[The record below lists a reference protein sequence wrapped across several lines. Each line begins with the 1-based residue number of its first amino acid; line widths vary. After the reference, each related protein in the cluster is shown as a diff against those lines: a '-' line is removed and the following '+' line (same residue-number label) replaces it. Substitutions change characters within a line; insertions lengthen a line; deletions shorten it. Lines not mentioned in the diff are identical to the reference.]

1 MNSVVI
7 RQIDVTTVVINKIL
21 DVLIKGGQYG
31 RIVSD
36 MPLLIEGKILILA
49 MDHLVDA
56 VGQMIHQILMDAG
69 VSTIGQTVMVNEVRD
84 HAVEVVGQLS
94 TAR

>member
-21 DVLIKGGQYG
+21 DVLIEGGQYG

-36 MPLLIEGKILILA
+36 MPLIIEGKVVLLSR
-49 MDHLVDA
+49 DHRVDA
-56 VGQMIHQILMDAG
+56 MGKVIHQILMDAG
-69 VSTIGQTVMVNEVRD
+69 VSTIGQTVLVNEVRD
-84 HAVEVVGQLS
+84 HAV
-94 TAR
+94 